1 MKLKFILISTFLTM
15 FTWQGI
21 ADAASISTRVRILES
36 KVAKHDKQLK
46 ESKKVQKQG
55 EANMEKSL
63 AKMKALEK
71 KMRKMLEEGNSKKQQ
86 QHERTDKRYAYP

>member
-1 MKLKFILISTFLTM
+1 
-15 FTWQGI
+15 
-21 ADAASISTRVRILES
+21 
-36 KVAKHDKQLK
+36 
-46 ESKKVQKQG
+46 
-55 EANMEKSL
+55 MEKSL

>member
-1 MKLKFILISTFLTM
+1 M